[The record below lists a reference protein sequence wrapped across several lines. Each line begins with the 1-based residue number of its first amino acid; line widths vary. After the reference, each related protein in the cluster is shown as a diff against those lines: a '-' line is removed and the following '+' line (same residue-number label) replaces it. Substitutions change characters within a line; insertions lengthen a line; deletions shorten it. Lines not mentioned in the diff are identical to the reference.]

1 MLNIKNLSSNDRKN
15 LIGKLQ
21 KWNAF
26 IDSSLLEIKPEK
38 NSQKNRKHESYSS
51 LEPPRI
57 REIHSNL

>member
-38 NSQKNRKHESYSS
+38 NSQINRKHESYSS

-57 REIHSNL
+57 REIH